1 MSVMLLAGYTIEYY
15 IFSCYFVRLRCFGE
29 FLFASGSDLRYLF
42 SVFCFSSLLT
52 CFVLEQHLKGMVFAD
67 TTDEFRRKKSLL
79 HDYLEAE
86 NHPHVHK
93 SNSVFNFG
101 LFLSSSF
108 QYFNVFRYIKFFVCV
123 CLSVCFI
130 VYFFLSI

>member
-1 MSVMLLAGYTIEYY
+1 MLFFSLA
-15 IFSCYFVRLRCFGE
+15 VFGE

-42 SVFCFSSLLT
+42 SVFCFSSLLA

-93 SNSVFNFG
+93 SNSVFNLVFFYLQAFSISIDFDTLHFLFVSVYQSVLLSISFSLSKLNVSLI
-101 LFLSSSF
+101 LFL
-108 QYFNVFRYIKFFVCV
+108 KFLF
-123 CLSVCFI
+123 
-130 VYFFLSI
+130 